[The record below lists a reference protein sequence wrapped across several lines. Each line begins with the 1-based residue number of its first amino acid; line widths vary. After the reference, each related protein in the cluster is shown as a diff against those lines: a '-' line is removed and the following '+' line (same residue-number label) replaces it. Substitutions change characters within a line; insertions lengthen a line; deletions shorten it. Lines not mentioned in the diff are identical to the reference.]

1 MHKFLGILFFYS
13 VTFNGLSKIYDKPF
27 GSINKYINEK
37 SNRYI
42 GLPISESQWELLKI
56 YLKDTPRPI
65 SDRPLNSKDIYLLVE
80 TFNKIFHIKNIEYK
94 LRMYGV
100 DREQEIKT
108 INQCFDV
115 LQDYIEIIGS
125 SNGISIVIGDW
136 LAKSIYDRKLIERE
150 FTLSEL
156 IS

>member
-1 MHKFLGILFFYS
+1 M
-13 VTFNGLSKIYDKPF
+13 
-27 GSINKYINEK
+27 
-37 SNRYI
+37 
-42 GLPISESQWELLKI
+42 
-56 YLKDTPRPI
+56 KDTPRPI

-94 LRMYGV
+94 LRIYGV

-136 LAKSIYDRKLIERE
+136 LTKSIYDRKLIERE